1 MRFAVFAVA
10 RQETPAGKIFFK
22 DFTPLMISLKYITSL
37 AFSQLYGAGGGYK
50 KTPLY
55 ISLQANIIG
64 KNPNK
69 QTK

>member
-1 MRFAVFAVA
+1 
-10 RQETPAGKIFFK
+10 
-22 DFTPLMISLKYITSL
+22 MISLKYITSL

-69 QTK
+69 QTKWVLLRCVIHECSHRG

>member
-1 MRFAVFAVA
+1 
-10 RQETPAGKIFFK
+10 
-22 DFTPLMISLKYITSL
+22 MISLKYITSL

-69 QTK
+69 QTKLVLLRCVIHECSHRG

>member
-1 MRFAVFAVA
+1 
-10 RQETPAGKIFFK
+10 
-22 DFTPLMISLKYITSL
+22 MISLKYITSL